1 MVAKK
6 PLGGYSCVSCE
17 KNLVNVEGRHADY
30 NPWGKFPFRD
40 PTERI
45 ARVGHGF
52 SKMLSMLK
60 PEQSSMAAA
69 DNTATGRSGFAGG
82 SSNFVQEKVYQGVPA
97 PPPPPA
103 KAGVGVRTSLET
115 YYTTEDTKMPPI
127 SPRDVRPS
135 GMGGVGSP
143 KIELMPEGGGTG
155 GAHAHAHSKS

>member
-60 PEQSSMAAA
+60 PEQSSLAAV
-69 DNTATGRSGFAGG
+69 DNTATGRSSYAAG
-82 SSNFVQEKVYQGVPA
+82 SSTLAQEKAY
-97 PPPPPA
+97 
-103 KAGVGVRTSLET
+103 
-115 YYTTEDTKMPPI
+115 
-127 SPRDVRPS
+127 
-135 GMGGVGSP
+135 
-143 KIELMPEGGGTG
+143 
-155 GAHAHAHSKS
+155 